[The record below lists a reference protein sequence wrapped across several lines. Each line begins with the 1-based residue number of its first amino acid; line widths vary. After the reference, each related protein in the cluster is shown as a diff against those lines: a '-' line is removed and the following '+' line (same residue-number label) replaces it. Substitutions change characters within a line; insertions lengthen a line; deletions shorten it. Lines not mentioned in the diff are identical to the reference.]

1 MVTES
6 KKLVKAVYSAN
17 ESVTVVRNNGAV
29 TSSVQYSHFQDT
41 LKPVLR
47 DGARVLSFIICH
59 PSRWIRLATFTRH
72 FEKFIICLVP
82 GLV

>member
-47 DGARVLSFIICH
+47 DGARVLSLIICH
-59 PSRWIRLATFTRH
+59 PDGYDLQHSRDILKSSSFVWFQ
-72 FEKFIICLVP
+72 V
-82 GLV
+82 

>member
-6 KKLVKAVYSAN
+6 KKRVKAVYSAN
-17 ESVTVVRNNGAV
+17 ESVTVRNNGAV
-29 TSSVQYSHFQDT
+29 TSSVQYSHFQDK

-47 DGARVLSFIICH
+47 GGALVLSFIICH
-59 PSRWIRLATFTRH
+59 SSRWIQLATFTRN
-72 FEKFIICLVP
+72 FEKFVCLVP